1 MSLAPSAPHDPSP
14 RPAGFTSGMP
24 KLSAILLFL
33 VAGLASAA
41 PALTLPLRETDGW
54 SLEVP
59 VKAGKVLNVDVRRGF
74 TRVERL
80 DRHAAFTFTRT
91 GNTLHVGVRAGTL
104 PGTTSCF
111 KIHTARATA
120 YTLCA
125 AVENSVPAQTFILK

>member
-1 MSLAPSAPHDPSP
+1 MSPASSAPHDPSP
-14 RPAGFTSGMP
+14 RLAGFTSGMP
-24 KLSAILLFL
+24 RFL
-33 VAGLASAA
+33 VSLLLVTAGLASAA

-59 VKAGKVLNVDVRRGF
+59 VKAGARLNVDVRRGF
-74 TRVERL
+74 TRIERL
-80 DRHAAFTFTRT
+80 DRHAAFSFTRT
-91 GNTLHVGVRAGTL
+91 GNTLHVGVKAGTL

-125 AVENSVPAQTFILK
+125 AVENSVPAQMFILK